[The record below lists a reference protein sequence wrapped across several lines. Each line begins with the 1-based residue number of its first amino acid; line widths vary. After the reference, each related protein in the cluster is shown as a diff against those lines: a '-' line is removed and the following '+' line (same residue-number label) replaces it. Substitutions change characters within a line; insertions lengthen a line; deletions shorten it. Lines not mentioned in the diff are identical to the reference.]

1 MPTQYQLFVKEHIGK
16 FKHLPPNDRIRQCAK
31 LYRQMQGKKMPAVH
45 EKVVKKVRG
54 KKVTV
59 APEGGSFLGSI
70 IPFGNLL
77 GLGLDTKAKKAMPK
91 KPRMKKG
98 GNIVTPTMTA
108 SSHGGNFWQDFKD
121 GADGALGLARH
132 VLF

>member
-1 MPTQYQLFVKEHIGK
+1 MPNAYAQFVKNHIHE
-16 FKHLPPNDRIRQCAK
+16 FKHLKNTDRMKECAK
-31 LYRQMQGKKMPAVH
+31 LYHQMKNGGKKMPAVQ

-108 SSHGGNFWQDFKD
+108 SGGNFWDDFKN
-121 GADGALGLARH
+121 GADTALGLARH